1 MSKNVQAALMAAVFG
16 SMAAPAQAEM
26 RWLLKGGFDFGGDT
40 LVPVTFQDG
49 TTETLK
55 ANEGFYV
62 GGGVAY
68 IFLDYNLEAELSAS
82 WKYVGVTAS
91 NGDVSFTRFPL
102 EAMVFYPWSWGRVG
116 AGLTYH
122 LNPKIST
129 SGVVPSSFSADF
141 DNAAGAVIQA
151 EYRPSDNL
159 GLGVRYTAL
168 TYTSGGRDD
177 EANGIGLTI
186 SGSF

>member
-1 MSKNVQAALMAAVFG
+1 MAKSVRAALVAAVLG
-16 SMAAPAQAEM
+16 SVAVPAQAEM

-68 IFLDYNLEAELSAS
+68 IFLNYNFEAELSAS

-102 EAMVFYPWSWGRVG
+102 EAIVFYPWSWGRVG
-116 AGLTYH
+116 GGLTYH
-122 LNPKIST
+122 LNPEISS
-129 SGVVPSSFSADF
+129 SGVVSSSVNAEY
-141 DNAAGAVIQA
+141 DNALGGIIQA

-159 GLGVRYTAL
+159 AFGLRYTMLDYSNGGADIKA
-168 TYTSGGRDD
+168 SGV
-177 EANGIGLTI
+177 GITI

>member
-1 MSKNVQAALMAAVFG
+1 MNKGIRAAV
-16 SMAAPAQAEM
+16 AAAVLGASAMPAQADM

-40 LVPVTFQDG
+40 LVTVQFVDG
-49 TTETLK
+49 STDSIK
-55 ANEGFYV
+55 ANEGFYI
-62 GGGVAY
+62 GGGIAY
-68 IFLDYNLEAELSAS
+68 IFPDYNLEAELSAS
-82 WKYVGVTAS
+82 WKYVGITAS

-122 LNPKIST
+122 VNPNLKS
-129 SGVVPSSFSADF
+129 SGLSSNFDVEF
-141 DNAAGAVIQA
+141 DNAVGAVVQA

-159 GLGVRYTAL
+159 GFGLRYTAL
-168 TYTSGGRDD
+168 DYTIGGFDVKASGV
-177 EANGIGLTI
+177 GITI